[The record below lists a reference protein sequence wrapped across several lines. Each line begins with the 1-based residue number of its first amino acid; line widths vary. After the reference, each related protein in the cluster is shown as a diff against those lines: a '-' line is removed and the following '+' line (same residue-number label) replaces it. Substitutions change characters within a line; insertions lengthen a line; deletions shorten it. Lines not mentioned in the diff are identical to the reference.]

1 MNSNFFETT
10 QVNISI
16 LDINDHIPMFDMQ
29 EYEVNVSE
37 STQVNTSIITLI
49 ARDRDEV
56 TAQTVEPFCCN

>member
-37 STQVNTSIITLI
+37 STQVNTSIVTLI
-49 ARDRDEV
+49 ARDPDEV
-56 TAQTVEPFCCN
+56 TA